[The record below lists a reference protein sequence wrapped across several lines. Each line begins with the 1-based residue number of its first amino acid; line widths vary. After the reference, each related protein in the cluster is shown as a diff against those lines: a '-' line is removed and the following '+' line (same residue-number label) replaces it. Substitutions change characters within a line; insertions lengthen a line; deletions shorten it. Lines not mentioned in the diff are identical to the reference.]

1 MSRLRITGLSAKR
14 GGTTVLRDVN
24 LAAHDGEVLAIA
36 GPNGAGKSTLFEC
49 LTMSVPFTG
58 EAEIEGAPLE
68 ALDAV
73 SRARALAY
81 VPQRSELRAALPV
94 EDVVTMGRFAHG
106 NGLFG
111 ASSEDAA
118 VVEGVLQRLDLIPLR
133 RRAFPSLSLGQ
144 QQRVLIGR
152 ALATGAPLLL
162 LDEPTAALDL
172 RQRLLAMQRL
182 RVLATSGRAVVVVLH
197 DLNDVHRY
205 ADRVVVLDEGRVVA
219 TGAPADALSDDVMA
233 RVYGVR
239 RAGDRFELAN
249 DSSGVKESS

>member
-1 MSRLRITGLSAKR
+1 MSRLRVTELSAKR
-14 GGTTVLRDVN
+14 GGATVLQDVN
-24 LAAHDGEVLAIA
+24 LTAHDGEVLAIA

-58 EAEIEGAPLE
+58 EAQIMGAALGDLNALE
-68 ALDAV
+68 
-73 SRARALAY
+73 RARALAY
-81 VPQRSELRAALPV
+81 VPQRSALRAALPV
-94 EDVVTMGRFAHG
+94 EHVVAMGRFAHG

-111 ASSEDAA
+111 ASSKDTA
-118 VVEGVLQRLDLIPLR
+118 VVEDVLRTLDLVSLR
-133 RRAFPSLSLGQ
+133 RRPFPSLSLGQ

-172 RQRLLAMQRL
+172 RQRLLAMERL
-182 RVLATSGRAVVVVLH
+182 QAIALSGRAVVVVLH
-197 DLNDVHRY
+197 DLDDVHRY
-205 ADRVVVLDEGRVVA
+205 ADRVVVLDEGRVVT

-239 RAGDRFELAN
+239 RTGDGFELAN
-249 DSSGVKESS
+249 DPSGAKESP